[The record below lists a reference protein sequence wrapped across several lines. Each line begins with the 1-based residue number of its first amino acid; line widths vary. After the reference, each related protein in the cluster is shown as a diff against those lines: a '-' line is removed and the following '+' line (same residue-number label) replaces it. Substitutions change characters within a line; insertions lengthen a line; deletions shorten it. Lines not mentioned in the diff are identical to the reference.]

1 MLTNVCRGVIM
12 NNKLS
17 KKEKEAIKE
26 KRPTRTMSAEEWAE
40 VQGMTQTEIQQRSVG
55 FKKFIKKMDENK

>member
-1 MLTNVCRGVIM
+1 M